1 MGSPGP
7 AGGAVRGN
15 VVPAVGGDPARL
27 AGLLTSAEKVLG
39 EGAASP
45 VALARPALIVQLA
58 CLRLAGHPGWGDL
71 VIARV
76 AQATAPPGT
85 PRQPGAA
92 IEPAHT
98 ARRGLAW
105 DHAVRG

>member
-1 MGSPGP
+1 
-7 AGGAVRGN
+7 

-58 CLRLAGHPGWGDL
+58 CLRL
-71 VIARV
+71 
-76 AQATAPPGT
+76 PGT
-85 PRQPGAA
+85 PAGA
-92 IEPAHT
+92 T
-98 ARRGLAW
+98 W
-105 DHAVRG
+105 